1 MLYDNEIAKKMY
13 DKYKVNKI
21 TYQKMYNY
29 KIGKTDIVNGY
40 VQTDR
45 SNRVLQDNYIKTF
58 IAEEVSFMVG
68 MPITYSSKSGNNQM
82 IKEIDN
88 NIYNEILD
96 TELADNMLTFSEAYE
111 LYYIEGENEEREFKI
126 ATYTPLN
133 SIAYKNLTN
142 EVELFMYFYYKDLDD
157 KLYMD
162 IIDDEYIYHFDEN
175 FKEVESPT
183 PHIFKK
189 CPVGIAPLPNGIS
202 DTLYHNIKSLQDN
215 YELLMSDWS
224 NEIGDTR
231 LAYLKIIGATID
243 EDSAKEM
250 KRMGIVQ
257 VPEKGDIG
265 FLTKN
270 ISSDFY
276 NTYRNIIKEDIYRVA
291 QHIDNQTQIQSNT
304 SGTMLATRM
313 NCLRIKITT
322 QNQCLVN
329 CIRTRLKFLFKYLNI
344 ANGANYNYKDVIIM
358 PQLNLPSNDVETAQ
372 ILSQL
377 NGKLSV
383 QTGLERL
390 SNVTNGRE
398 ELIKKLEEDV
408 LIAKYQKKVNDI
420 LNGDDG
426 INLDKLDGED
436 NENI

>member
-1 MLYDNEIAKKMY
+1 MLYDNEIGKKMY
-13 DKYKVNKI
+13 DKYKSNKSI
-21 TYQKMYNY
+21 YQKMYNY
-29 KIGKTDIVNGY
+29 KIGKTDIVNSY
-40 VQTDR
+40 VKTDR

-68 MPITYSSKSGNNQM
+68 MPITYSSKSGNNEM
-82 IKEIDN
+82 IKEINN

-96 TELADNMLTFSEAYE
+96 TELADTMLTFSEAYE
-111 LYYIEGENEEREFKI
+111 LYYIEGKDDEREFKI
-126 ATYTPLN
+126 STYTPLN
-133 SIAYKNLTN
+133 SIAYKNQNN
-142 EVELFMYFYYKDLDD
+142 EVEMFMYFYNKDLDD

-162 IIDDEYIYHFDEN
+162 IVDDECIYHFNEE
-175 FKEVESPT
+175 FKEVEVPT

-231 LAYLKIIGATID
+231 LAYLKVIGASID
-243 EDSAKEM
+243 EEGARRM
-250 KRMGIVQ
+250 KDMGILQ
-257 VPEKGDIG
+257 VPEKGDVG
-265 FLTKN
+265 FLVKN

-276 NTYRNIIKEDIYRVA
+276 NTYRSIIKEDIYRVA

-329 CIRTRLKFLFKYLNI
+329 CIRTRLRFLFKYLNI
-344 ANGANYNYKDVIIM
+344 AKGANYNYKDVIIM

-372 ILSQL
+372 IISQL
-377 NGKLSV
+377 NDKLSI

-408 LIAKYQKKVNDI
+408 LIAEYQKKINEI
-420 LNGDDG
+420 LTSGESD
-426 INLDKLDGED
+426 LDSLEGED

>member
-13 DKYKVNKI
+13 DKYKVNKS

-82 IKEIDN
+82 IKEINN

-175 FKEVESPT
+175 FKEVESST

-322 QNQCLVN
+322 QNQCLIN
-329 CIRTRLKFLFKYLNI
+329 CIRSRLKFLFKYLNI
-344 ANGANYNYKDVIIM
+344 ANGVNYNYKDVIIM

-398 ELIKKLEEDV
+398 ELIKKLEEDL
-408 LIAKYQKKVNDI
+408 LIAEYQKKINNI
-420 LNGDDG
+420 LMSGEVD
-426 INLDKLDGED
+426 LDNIEGED

>member
-1 MLYDNEIAKKMY
+1 MLYDKEIAKKMY
-13 DKYKVNKI
+13 DKYKANKNR
-21 TYQKMYNY
+21 YQKMQNY

-40 VQTDR
+40 IKTDR

-68 MPITYSSKSGNNQM
+68 MPITYSSKSGNNEM
-82 IKEIDN
+82 IKEIN
-88 NIYNEILD
+88 NNVYNEILN
-96 TELADNMLTFSEAYE
+96 TELADTMLTFSEAYE

-126 ATYTPLN
+126 STYTPLN
-133 SIAYKNLTN
+133 SVVYKNQNN
-142 EVELFMYFYYKDLDD
+142 EVEMFMYFYYKDLDD

-162 IIDDEYIYHFDEN
+162 VIDDECIYHFNED
-175 FKEVESPT
+175 FKEVEEPKE
-183 PHIFKK
+183 HIFKK

-202 DTLYHNIKSLQDN
+202 DTLYHNVKSLQDN

-231 LAYLKIIGATID
+231 LAYLKMIGTSIED
-243 EDSAKEM
+243 EDARKMKEM
-250 KRMGIVQ
+250 GILQ
-257 VPEKGDIG
+257 VPERGDVG
-265 FLTKN
+265 FLVKN

-322 QNQCLVN
+322 QNQCLIN

-344 ANGANYNYKDVIIM
+344 ANGANYNYKDVLIM

-372 ILSQL
+372 IVSQL
-377 NGKLSV
+377 NGKLSI

-398 ELIKKLEEDV
+398 ELIRKLEEDV
-408 LIAKYQKKVNDI
+408 LIAEYQKKINDI
-420 LNGDDG
+420 LESGEVD
-426 INLDKLDGED
+426 LDSIEGED
-436 NENI
+436 DETI

>member
-1 MLYDNEIAKKMY
+1 MLYNKEVAEKMY
-13 DKYKVNKI
+13 KKHKDNQNI
-21 TYQKMYNY
+21 YQKMHNY

-40 VQTDR
+40 IKTDR
-45 SNRVLQDNYIKTF
+45 SNRVLQDNFIKTF

-68 MPITYSSKSGNNQM
+68 MPITYSSKSGNNKM
-82 IKEIDN
+82 IKEIN
-88 NIYNEILD
+88 NNVYNEILD
-96 TELADNMLTFSEAYE
+96 TELADTMLTFSEAYE

-126 ATYTPLN
+126 STYTPLN
-133 SIAYKNLTN
+133 SIAYKNQTN
-142 EVELFMYFYYKDLDD
+142 EVEMFMYFYYKDLDD

-162 IIDDEYIYHFDEN
+162 VIDDEYIYHFDED
-175 FKEVESPT
+175 FKQVEEPT
-183 PHIFKK
+183 THIFKK

-231 LAYLKIIGATID
+231 LAYLKMIGTDIED
-243 EDSAKEM
+243 EDARKMKEM
-250 KRMGIVQ
+250 GILQ
-257 VPEKGDIG
+257 VPEKGDVG
-265 FLTKN
+265 FLVKN

-344 ANGANYNYKDVIIM
+344 ANGANYNYKDVLIM

-372 ILSQL
+372 IVSQL
-377 NGKLSV
+377 NGKLSI

-398 ELIKKLEEDV
+398 ELIRKLEEDV
-408 LIAKYQKKVNDI
+408 LIAEYQKKINDI
-420 LNGDDG
+420 LESGEVD
-426 INLDKLDGED
+426 LDEVEGEED
-436 NENI
+436 EGK